1 MMDVDLLRP
10 GTVPISPDTVLWFE
24 FLLNPSLLKNHISK
38 NLPDPSPTDLMI
50 KFMSMNADSR
60 ETEVRTIDLESGE
73 SSNIKQYPFKCV
85 ALKILSL
92 KIGAYFK
99 WDLDILEIKLPL
111 PMQLTFLQDLFYV
124 TGDFN
129 IELPGR
135 PEFDITTV
143 SDQFLFTLVLY
154 HRWHIRAI
162 VNKAL
167 NNKQSKPQFIHIP
180 GIQEPTYVAPA
191 LVDDI
196 MRKIEANVQHSV
208 QVLNQVIQLKEIKP
222 KLLTFDTFQILTED
236 SSEIKQNWENMQEIT
251 VEEFKCQIH
260 YDLATI
266 YLLREEYDIAKY
278 HITQAR
284 DLFTTLAQ
292 LNTEMSY
299 CRVQKDGL
307 DGYCLATNVAVV
319 GVGLS
324 LTQQLHNSIKNK
336 YTDILD
342 ILKAD
347 NIAREIPMIYRDNLE
362 LDIEA
367 GVANN
372 KINVP
377 KDLLLNIQCLN
388 LVRKILDN
396 NVVQGN
402 YVTEI
407 KRYKS
412 VSLDILF
419 PAIDSVLES
428 ASATDKQRIARYLL
442 YLITMTDSIE
452 LSQRILANDS
462 YKSLFD
468 DEQLEEIKTQA
479 TPEVTELPP
488 LLLNNDWG
496 VSLTTYNQSKK
507 FHIFELERRLIHSYD
522 PVEIRELLIM
532 LDRQNPMNPPSR
544 AKSRWE
550 IPIPL
555 QSVVSALPRG
565 LYQDYAFILLAKSRE
580 LTSAKNLKDAKA
592 LLNAIEDEIQV
603 HVATQNPS
611 LINTSFKLSK
621 MISWELILV
630 EILQYYN
637 LWNANLTINSTVD
650 DCNLSEL
657 VDKCKQCL
665 ANLQAT
671 DQAIP
676 RQEIIEYCVVF
687 LLNMAEWDYLC
698 GLEKRWSHCEFAA
711 AISSVCQEVVKLKGT
726 RKFPREAWDM
736 LLVTFGPTRDLPQK
750 RSNNSGNITGSS
762 TTTTISGSSSGG
774 TKDVMNNIITGTLL
788 RLREPTALAVAISLL
803 ARIHNVLRD
812 ESSLELYTQ
821 YLTLWPASISN
832 ANSYNIRTISEFL
845 LHLLTQAL
853 KCYPTNVHFLRVM
866 GDLNFILGY
875 HESAMKYYLEAI
887 MVESSLFSQRVPGHL
902 QPIYRMIKCCAH
914 LQCYTQATVLC
925 QFLEEIN
932 YTLAFKMAS
941 SDPKTC
947 ASTDAM
953 DAYYHCIWDT
963 TILEFLIHLHSKRGE
978 HHRKQLAIKVIGL
991 LELNSNNN
999 DEIQREA
1006 ANIRKA
1012 RFFRALA
1019 KQYVY

>member
-10 GTVPISPDTVLWFE
+10 GTVPISPDTILWFE
-24 FLLNPSLLKNHISK
+24 FLLNPSLLKKHISK

-50 KFMSMNADSR
+50 KFMSINSDSR
-60 ETEVRTIDLESGE
+60 DSEVKIIDFE
-73 SSNIKQYPFKCV
+73 SSESKITNNKKYSHKSV

-111 PMQLTFLQDLFYV
+111 PMQLTFLQDLFYI
-124 TGDFN
+124 TGDFI

-135 PEFDITTV
+135 PEFDIATV

-154 HRWHIRAI
+154 HRWHIRAT

-208 QVLNQVIQLKEIKP
+208 QVLNAVIQLTDIKP
-222 KLLTFDTFQILTED
+222 KMLTFDTFQILTED
-236 SSEIKQNWENMQEIT
+236 SSEIKQNWENMQDIS

-284 DLFTTLAQ
+284 DFFNNLTSLKTK
-292 LNTEMSY
+292 MSY
-299 CRVQKDGL
+299 CRVQKDVL
-307 DGYCLATNVAVV
+307 DGYCRATNVAIV
-319 GVGLS
+319 GVELS
-324 LTQQLHNSIKNK
+324 LTQQLHNSVKNN
-336 YTDILD
+336 YAGILD

-362 LDIEA
+362 LDIEG

-372 KINVP
+372 KIVVP
-377 KDLLLNIQCLN
+377 RDLLLNVQCLN

-396 NVVQGN
+396 VIVQGN
-402 YVTEI
+402 YITEI
-407 KRYKS
+407 KCSKS

-419 PAIDSVLES
+419 PAIDSVLMS
-428 ASATDKQRIARYLL
+428 ASTTDKQRIARYLL
-442 YLITMTDSIE
+442 YLITMTDTIE
-452 LSQRILANDS
+452 LSQRILANES
-462 YKSLFD
+462 YKLLFD
-468 DEQLEEIKTQA
+468 GEQLEEIRTQA
-479 TPEVTELPP
+479 APEVTELPA

-507 FHIFELERRLIHSYD
+507 FHIFELERQLIHSYD
-522 PVEIRELLIM
+522 PVEIRDLLIK
-532 LDRQNPMNPPSR
+532 LDRQSSMNPPSR

-555 QSVVSALPRG
+555 QSVVSSLPHG
-565 LYQDYAFILLAKSRE
+565 LYQDYTFILLAKSRE
-580 LTSAKNLKDAKA
+580 LTSTKNLNDAKA

-603 HVATQNPS
+603 HIATQNPS
-611 LINTSFKLSK
+611 LINLSYKLSK

-637 LWNANLTINSTVD
+637 SWNANLTVNSTVED
-650 DCNLSEL
+650 TNLLEL

-665 ANLQAT
+665 ANVRET

-687 LLNMAEWDYLC
+687 LLNMAEWDYFC
-698 GLEKRWSHCEFAA
+698 GLDKRWNQCDFAA
-711 AISSVCQEVVKLKGT
+711 AISSVCQEIVKQKGT
-726 RKFPREAWDM
+726 RKFPREAWDL
-736 LLVTFGPTRDLPQK
+736 LLVTFGPPKDLPQK
-750 RSNNSGNITGSS
+750 RSSTSGNSGSS
-762 TTTTISGSSSGG
+762 TTISIGGSGG
-774 TKDVMNNIITGTLL
+774 TKDIMNNIITSTLL

-832 ANSYNIRTISEFL
+832 ANSYNIRMISEFL

-853 KCYPTNVHFLRVM
+853 KCYPTNVHFLRAM
-866 GDLNFILGY
+866 GDLNFILTY
-875 HESAMKYYLEAI
+875 YESAMKYYLEAI
-887 MVESSLFSQRVPGHL
+887 MVESNLFSQRVPGHL
-902 QPIYRMIKCCAH
+902 QPMYWRMIKSCAH

-932 YTLAFKMAS
+932 YSLAFKMAS
-941 SDPKTC
+941 SDQKSC

-978 HHRKQLAIKVIGL
+978 HHRKQLAIKVIGM